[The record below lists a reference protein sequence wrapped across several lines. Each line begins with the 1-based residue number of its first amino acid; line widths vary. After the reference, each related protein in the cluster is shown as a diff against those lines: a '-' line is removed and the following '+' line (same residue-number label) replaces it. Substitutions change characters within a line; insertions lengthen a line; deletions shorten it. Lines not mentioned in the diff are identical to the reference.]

1 MNLKLNPIASAVILA
16 LYGCA
21 SHPPMPPQPNMRAN
35 ASMPSCV
42 AFCEVSVTTEF
53 AQEEISSTGGGAVTG
68 GAISEAA
75 TTSQSETATPTVGVG
90 SPIPKPKKD
99 DPQ

>member
-1 MNLKLNPIASAVILA
+1 MNLKLSPIASAVILA

-21 SHPPMPPQPNMRAN
+21 SNPPLPPQPNMRAN

-53 AQEEISSTGGGAVTG
+53 AQEEISVTMPVNVNVVPG
-68 GAISEAA
+68 DVMVAMQDSYASVDEL
-75 TTSQSETATPTVGVG
+75 
-90 SPIPKPKKD
+90 PKRAGRVASRLPS
-99 DPQ
+99 